1 MENIVIHGF
10 CNVTQRL
17 SSIRLEP
24 EEGIILTKEPVYSG
38 TIRLHGFLD
47 GEMLFLIPEEMAEQ
61 IVFQM
66 SHGRPMSEAEW
77 DGYFK
82 EYLNIVAGCM
92 ISQIGNFFGKRVRF
106 SLPMVKKG
114 VCKEITE
121 NEFQFCSRHDFSNEL
136 GIVHFVFRYNEVV
149 LEGA

>member
-1 MENIVIHGF
+1 MIESMENIVIHGF

-17 SSIRLEP
+17 SSIQLEP
-24 EEGIILTKEPVYSG
+24 EEGIILTQEPVYSG

-82 EYLNIVAGCM
+82 EYLNIVDVLQCFPSTLSTYVM
-92 ISQIGNFFGKRVRF
+92 LLLS
-106 SLPMVKKG
+106 SLLNLV
-114 VCKEITE
+114 
-121 NEFQFCSRHDFSNEL
+121 FQSPPFM
-136 GIVHFVFRYNEVV
+136 EVD
-149 LEGA
+149 